1 MNIFKF
7 IVPHCFNIHR
17 AEPHYFSLKTQKL
30 ALQFAFSCF
39 LFVTLQAI
47 LRVHNKRDCSGMEK
61 CHAASKW
68 AHIIKEK
75 NKKQYINAIQM
86 ELRTTYTRKTE
97 GS

>member
-1 MNIFKF
+1 
-7 IVPHCFNIHR
+7 
-17 AEPHYFSLKTQKL
+17 
-30 ALQFAFSCF
+30 
-39 LFVTLQAI
+39 
-47 LRVHNKRDCSGMEK
+47 MEK